1 MVVDKYDKLKFASA
15 LRVRNLNTLGIKVG
29 DRVSVRMGYELD
41 DDNCHTKTK
50 ELTGDVAEID
60 LKGRWFRIVTKRGFS
75 HCHLFADTYDNGRK
89 YGYRVLRRR

>member
-29 DRVSVRMGYELD
+29 DRVSVRMGYECEEHKC
-41 DDNCHTKTK
+41 NARPK

-60 LKGRWFRIVTKRGFS
+60 CKGRWFRIVTERGFS

-89 YGYRVLRRR
+89 YGYRVLRRK